1 MQIKPIKT
9 EKDYQQSLTRL
20 EEIFTAKPGTTEG
33 DELEILGILIEKYEQ
48 EHFPVD
54 IPDPIAAI
62 EFRMDQMGLDQQDLT
77 RIIGSK
83 SRTSDLLN
91 RKRPL
96 SIRQIR
102 LLHQKLH
109 IPADVLLKV

>member
-1 MQIKPIKT
+1 M
-9 EKDYQQSLTRL
+9 RL
-20 EEIFTAKPGTTEG
+20 N
-33 DELEILGILIEKYEQ
+33 
-48 EHFPVD
+48 
-54 IPDPIAAI
+54 
-62 EFRMDQMGLDQQDLT
+62 QQDLT

-102 LLHQKLH
+102 LLHKELH
-109 IPADVLLKV
+109 IPADVLLKVY